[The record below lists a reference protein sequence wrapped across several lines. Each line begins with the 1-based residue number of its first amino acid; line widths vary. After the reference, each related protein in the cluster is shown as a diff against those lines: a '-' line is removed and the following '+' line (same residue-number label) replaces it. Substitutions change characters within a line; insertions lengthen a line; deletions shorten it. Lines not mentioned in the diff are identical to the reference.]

1 MSALFTGAEFIIGIV
16 AIVAGLAVTWL
27 ARGSKMSSLRLSIV
41 PVSALALI
49 VIGIALML
57 NAARII

>member
-1 MSALFTGAEFIIGIV
+1 MSSLFTGAEILIG
-16 AIVAGLAVTWL
+16 VAGIAAGVLITWL
-27 ARGSKMSSLRLSIV
+27 ARGSKPTSLSLSIV

-49 VIGIALML
+49 VIGIALLL

>member
-16 AIVAGLAVTWL
+16 AIVAGLVVTWL